1 MVVIVINIL
10 VVLYIIKVL
19 RDEYKDWVKKE
30 D

>member
-1 MVVIVINIL
+1 MVIVIINIL